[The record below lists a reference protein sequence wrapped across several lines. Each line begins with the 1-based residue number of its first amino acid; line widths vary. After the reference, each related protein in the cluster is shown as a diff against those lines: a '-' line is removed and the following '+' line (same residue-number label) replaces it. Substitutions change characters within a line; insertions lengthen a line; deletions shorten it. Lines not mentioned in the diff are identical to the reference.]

1 VVDQHGLLVFGVN
14 GVDATPLRDLTVDPN
29 VRDAR
34 AGFAVRTEADDL
46 FTGARRFVAAAPVA
60 GLGWSVLVGESPA
73 SSTERLSHALD
84 GLLALRLALLT
95 LLLGGGV
102 LLSRT
107 TLRQQEIAL
116 SDLRKLNKSKSDFVS
131 VVSHEFR
138 TPLTGI
144 QGFSEMI
151 RDEELTMA
159 EAKDFA
165 NDINKDAH
173 RLSRMITELL
183 DLDRMESGRMTQNRE
198 RVDLGALATDAVEH
212 QRHTASRHR
221 FAMELDPSLHEIW
234 ADRDRITQ
242 VLTNLISNAVK
253 YSPDGGTITVGTSRL
268 DDAAH
273 CWVRDEGMGIPAE
286 SLEEVFERYSRLE
299 TTKTRSIQGTGLGLP
314 IVREICQMHG
324 GRAWAESTLTKGSTF
339 HITLPIDQRSTR

>member
-1 VVDQHGLLVFGVN
+1 L
-14 GVDATPLRDLTVDPN
+14 
-29 VRDAR
+29 
-34 AGFAVRTEADDL
+34 
-46 FTGARRFVAAAPVA
+46 
-60 GLGWSVLVGESPA
+60 SVL
-73 SSTERLSHALD
+73 LD
-84 GLLALRLALLT
+84 GLLALRLALLG

-107 TLRQQEIAL
+107 TLRQQRIAL
-116 SDLRKLNKSKSDFVS
+116 ADLRKLNKSKSDFVS

-151 RDEELTMA
+151 RDEDLSTEDV
-159 EAKDFA
+159 KDFA

-183 DLDRMESGRMTQNRE
+183 DLDRMESGRMSQNRE
-198 RVDLGALATDAVEH
+198 RVDLSALATEAVAH
-212 QRHTASRHR
+212 ARPNASRHT
-221 FAMELDPSLHEIW
+221 FAMELDPALPEIW

-253 YSPDGGTITVGTSRL
+253 YSPDGGTITVGTERL

-273 CWVRDEGMGIPAE
+273 CWVRDQGMGIPPE
-286 SLEEVFERYSRLE
+286 SIETVFERYSRLE

-314 IVREICQMHG
+314 IVREICQAHG
-324 GRAWAESTLTKGSTF
+324 GRAWADSTQGSGSTF
-339 HITLPIDQRSTR
+339 HVTLPFDPRSAA